1 MAIGLIGKK
10 QGMSR
15 LFTDEGNS
23 FPVTVIS
30 VLPNTI
36 TQVKTREVDGY
47 SSIQVT
53 TGSKSQKNLKKP
65 ESGHFRKASVDP
77 GEGLWEFVIQED
89 DIGELK
95 VGESISL
102 DQFEEGQKVDVSG
115 TSIGKGFSGV
125 VKRWNFAMQ
134 DATHGNSLSHRA
146 PGSIGQCQTP
156 GRVWKGKK
164 MAGHM
169 GSKKVTVQ
177 NLIIQSLDIENSLVL
192 LKGSVPGPKGSHI
205 VLKPSVK

>member
-89 DIGELK
+89 DIGKLK

-125 VKRWNFAMQ
+125 VKRWNFKMQ

-164 MAGHM
+164 MSGHM

-177 NLIIQSLDIENSLVL
+177 NLKIQSLDLENSLVL

>member
-15 LFTDEGNS
+15 LFTDEGSS

-164 MAGHM
+164 MSGHM

-177 NLIIQSLDIENSLVL
+177 NLKIQSLDIENSLVL

>member
-53 TGSKSQKNLKKP
+53 TGSKIQKHLKKP

-125 VKRWNFAMQ
+125 VKRWNFKMQ

-164 MAGHM
+164 MSGHM

-177 NLIIQSLDIENSLVL
+177 NLKIQSLDIENSLVL

>member
-53 TGSKSQKNLKKP
+53 TGSKSQKHLKKP

-125 VKRWNFAMQ
+125 VKRWNFQMQ

-164 MAGHM
+164 MSGHM

-177 NLIIQSLDIENSLVL
+177 NLKIQSLDLENSLVL

>member
-15 LFTDEGNS
+15 LFTDEGSS

-125 VKRWNFAMQ
+125 VKRWNFKKQ

-177 NLIIQSLDIENSLVL
+177 NLKIQSLDIENSLVL

-205 VLKPSVK
+205 VLKPSIK

>member
-53 TGSKSQKNLKKP
+53 TGSKSQKHLKKP

-89 DIGELK
+89 DIGKLK

-164 MAGHM
+164 MSGHM

-177 NLIIQSLDIENSLVL
+177 NLKIQSLDIENRLVL

>member
-53 TGSKSQKNLKKP
+53 TGSKSQKHLKKP

-164 MAGHM
+164 MSGHM

-177 NLIIQSLDIENSLVL
+177 NLKIQSLDIENRLVL

>member
-53 TGSKSQKNLKKP
+53 TGSKSQKHLKKP

-95 VGESISL
+95 VGETISL

-125 VKRWNFAMQ
+125 VKRWNFKMQ

-177 NLIIQSLDIENSLVL
+177 NLKIQSLDIENSLVL

>member
-15 LFTDEGNS
+15 LFTDEGSS

-53 TGSKSQKNLKKP
+53 TGSKSQKHLKKP

-125 VKRWNFAMQ
+125 VKRWNFKMQ

-164 MAGHM
+164 MSGHM

-177 NLIIQSLDIENSLVL
+177 NLKIQSLDLENSLVL

>member
-15 LFTDEGNS
+15 LFTDEGSS

-95 VGESISL
+95 VGETISL

-177 NLIIQSLDIENSLVL
+177 NLKIQSLDLENSLVL

>member
-53 TGSKSQKNLKKP
+53 TGSKSQKHLKKP

-89 DIGELK
+89 EIGELK

-125 VKRWNFAMQ
+125 VKRWNFQMQ

-164 MAGHM
+164 MSGHM

-177 NLIIQSLDIENSLVL
+177 NLKIQSLDLENSLVL